1 MKELTDIE
9 RMYNIKNAFKTEGNK
24 DYKNILI
31 VDDIYTTG
39 ITLSECAR
47 TMKSAGVSGVF
58 GLTVCIGAGF

>member
-24 DYKNILI
+24 NYKNILI

-47 TMKSAGVSGVF
+47 TMKSAVVSGVF

>member
-9 RMYNIKNAFKTEGNK
+9 RMSNIRGAFEAKGDK
-24 DYKNILI
+24 KYKNILI

-39 ITLSECAR
+39 ITLSECA
-47 TMKSAGVSGVF
+47 KAVKNAGVSGVS